1 MDWTLRPIGVVRSSL
16 RALENAPRQAS
27 EGAPEAR
34 LEIDPAFADAL
45 QGIDVGD
52 ELIVLTWLHLAD
64 RDTPLLVHPRDDE
77 NIPLTGLFKTRSSS
91 RPNPI
96 GLHPVTVTW
105 REGTILGVDALEA
118 VDGTPIVDLKVP
130 LTRRRAA
137 PPSAPPP
144 PAQPG

>member
-1 MDWTLRPIGVVRSSL
+1 MDFALRPIGIVRSSL
-16 RALENAPRQAS
+16 RALGDAPRQAS

-45 QGIDVGD
+45 HGIEVGD
-52 ELIVLTWLHLAD
+52 ELLVLTWLHLAD
-64 RDTPLLVHPRDDE
+64 RDAPLLVHPRDDE
-77 NIPLTGLFKTRSSS
+77 SIPLTGVFKTRGSA

-105 REGTILGVDALEA
+105 REGTVLGVDALEA
-118 VDGTPIVDLKVP
+118 IDGTPIVDVKVP
-130 LTRRRAA
+130 LTRTRAT

-144 PAQPG
+144 QAQPD